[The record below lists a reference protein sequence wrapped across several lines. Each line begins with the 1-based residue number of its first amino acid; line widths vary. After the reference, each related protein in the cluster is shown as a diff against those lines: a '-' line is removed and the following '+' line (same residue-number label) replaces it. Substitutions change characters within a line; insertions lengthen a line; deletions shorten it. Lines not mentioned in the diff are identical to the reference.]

1 MWMTHFLGL
10 VVQTGV
16 AVYIFFMAWRG
27 SHLSILTLPKF
38 LAGIIKYGERTW
50 ALRSASNEKL
60 RDSMLTPDAGPNY
73 SKFMEELTLKR
84 SMRDSM

>member
-27 SHLSILTLPKF
+27 SYLSILTLPKF
-38 LAGIIKYGERTW
+38 SLHSHPAKVFGRNNQIWGEDMG
-50 ALRSASNEKL
+50 SSV
-60 RDSMLTPDAGPNY
+60 S
-73 SKFMEELTLKR
+73 
-84 SMRDSM
+84 

>member
-1 MWMTHFLGL
+1 MP
-10 VVQTGV
+10 Q
-16 AVYIFFMAWRG
+16 
-27 SHLSILTLPKF
+27 F
-38 LAGIIKYGERTW
+38 LAGIIKYEERIW

-60 RDSMLTPDAGPNY
+60 RDSMLTPDACPNY